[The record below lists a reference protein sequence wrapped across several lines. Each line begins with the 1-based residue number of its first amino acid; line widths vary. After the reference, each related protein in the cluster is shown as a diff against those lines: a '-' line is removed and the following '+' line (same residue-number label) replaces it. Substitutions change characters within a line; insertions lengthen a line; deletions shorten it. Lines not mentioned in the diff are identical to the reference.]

1 MSPVA
6 SGSARARFDLD
17 ALGWETAELLADLTS
32 AEGRVE
38 RATDQTRRYSEQLW
52 GLPRGSVTSDLWC
65 REVRLEGCAPC
76 RGRIPGSSGR
86 TWSGSPATVSLVSGH
101 GEVVGHHP
109 AGGFALE
116 FPVAGSIT
124 TPAQGGDR
132 VRTRSLRRRRR
143 QPDVDA
149 EVAAV
154 PWCSGSAP
162 RRRPRTRR
170 APTRTTG
177 DDEAE
182 FEEAAAP
189 SRGRGRRRAQPAG
202 PAHRRGGEP
211 GRRVPGVPH
220 RAPHALHARELTL
233 RPPGGP
239 PSRRRRRQGG
249 PTPTLLPALHPVRQD

>member
-1 MSPVA
+1 MPRPYPREFREDVVRVA
-6 SGSARARFDLD
+6 RNREPGVRAWR
-17 ALGWETAELLADLTS
+17 G
-32 AEGRVE
+32 
-38 RATDQTRRYSEQLW
+38 
-52 GLPRGSVTSDLWC
+52 RGSPS
-65 REVRLEGCAPC
+65 RRRL
-76 RGRIPGSSGR
+76 RPGVPRSGVDHN
-86 TWSGSPATVSLVSGH
+86 A
-101 GEVVGHHP
+101 GE
-109 AGGFALE
+109 
-116 FPVAGSIT
+116 
-124 TPAQGGDR
+124 GGDR

-143 QPDVDA
+143 QPNVDA

-220 RAPHALHARELTL
+220 RAPHTLHARELTL

-239 PSRRRRRQGG
+239 PSRRRRRRAARPRLSCRPFTRCDRIDHRRSQPQCSSGSGEAPAGPPEGEAGEEQGG
-249 PTPTLLPALHPVRQD
+249 GEEDAGFGPLEGQKWLAGW